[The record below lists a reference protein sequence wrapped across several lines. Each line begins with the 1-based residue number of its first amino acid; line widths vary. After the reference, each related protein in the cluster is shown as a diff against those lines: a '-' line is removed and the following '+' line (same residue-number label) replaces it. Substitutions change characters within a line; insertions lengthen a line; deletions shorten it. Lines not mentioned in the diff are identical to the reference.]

1 MPLSFLSALALFAS
15 APDATNARTAQIDEQ
30 LQCVLQGYSE
40 DSQRDL
46 DAWLK
51 AYEYGKKQAK
61 PVNLAVSLERAKL
74 CKEELSWSS
83 LQETMA
89 AFHATFSLE
98 ESAAIAAMPAA
109 KENATAFNA
118 SLDEKETDVVQ
129 SALTTITS
137 GMITAVGDDKEPGFV
152 VLLAIYALDQKIDE
166 KLPGISD
173 DDKSQLTFLLITET
187 SKDMS
192 RQLFEKET
200 FGDASI
206 VEESDEVA
214 SAPSSGPPSESPP
227 RRPQQ
232 QEDRI
237 PTPTGN

>member
-1 MPLSFLSALALFAS
+1 MTLSLLSALALLAS
-15 APDATNARTAQIDEQ
+15 APDAPNARTAQIDEQ
-30 LQCVLQGYSE
+30 LQCVLKGYSE
-40 DSQRDL
+40 DGQRDL
-46 DAWLK
+46 DAWMK
-51 AYEYGKKQAK
+51 AYEFGKRQEK

-74 CKEELSWSS
+74 CKEELSWTSS
-83 LQETMA
+83 QETMA

-98 ESAAIAAMPAA
+98 ERAATAAMPAA
-109 KENATAFNA
+109 KENADTFLA
-118 SLDEKETDVVQ
+118 SLDEKEAEAME

-137 GMITAVGDDKEPGFV
+137 GMINAVGDDKEPGFV
-152 VLLAIYALDQKIDE
+152 VLLAAYALDQKINE

-200 FGDASI
+200 FGDAPI

-214 SAPSSGPPSESPP
+214 SAPSSGPPPESPP
-227 RRPQQ
+227 RLQLQQ
-232 QEDRI
+232 QEGI